1 MFNKPARI
9 PTLARHSFPPPPA
22 QENASRQHFDTFRVH
37 PTNRMPR
44 SCLSSA
50 ILFVGKFEILERR
63 MPVSDQ
69 LHIPPR
75 IFFRDILRAI
85 IGYIVPAVHRLN
97 PRPTVMVKPFLP
109 NVRSPHVFA
118 VAPQRMSMTA
128 IPPRILLQ
136 RVEIRHAPHFRPHE
150 FFIATPIPLTWTGRK
165 CPRWCC
171 AWKKHSKNWK
181 MR

>member
-1 MFNKPARI
+1 MEVAG
-9 PTLARHSFPPPPA
+9 
-22 QENASRQHFDTFRVH
+22 AS
-37 PTNRMPR
+37 RMPR

-63 MPVSDQ
+63 VP
-69 LHIPPR
+69 LPNRLYIPPR
-75 IFFRDILRAI
+75 TLLGDVFRAVVRDVRSILD
-85 IGYIVPAVHRLN
+85 RLN
-97 PRPTVMVKPFLP
+97 TIPPVTMKPFIP
-109 NVRSPHVFA
+109 NLCPAHVFA
-118 VAPQRMSMTA
+118 IAPQRVDMTA